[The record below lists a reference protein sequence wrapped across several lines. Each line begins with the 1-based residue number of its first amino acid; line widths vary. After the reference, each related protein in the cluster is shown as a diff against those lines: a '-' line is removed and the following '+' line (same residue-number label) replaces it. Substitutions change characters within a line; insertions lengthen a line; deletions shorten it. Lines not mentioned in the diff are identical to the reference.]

1 MDMTED
7 NDLLLKQFF
16 QEASQQQIADNGFTE
31 RVMQHL
37 PQRSPFLATP
47 HSRRENV
54 QCLSR
59 LWTAFCIVVFAIL
72 FVLIDGW
79 DLLAVQFEVMLRTMA
94 VQTISVNLLMAVSVL
109 FGLLF
114 VGVGEVISS
123 EIVRK

>member
-1 MDMTED
+1 MIED

-16 QEASQQQIADNGFTE
+16 QDAAQQQIEDNGFSE

-37 PQRSPFLATP
+37 PERSLLAAHRKLLT
-47 HSRRENV
+47 
-54 QCLSR
+54 R
-59 LWTAFCIVVFAIL
+59 LWTLCCVVVFAVL

-94 VQTISVNLLMAVSVL
+94 VQTFSVNLLMVATVL

-123 EIVRK
+123 ETART